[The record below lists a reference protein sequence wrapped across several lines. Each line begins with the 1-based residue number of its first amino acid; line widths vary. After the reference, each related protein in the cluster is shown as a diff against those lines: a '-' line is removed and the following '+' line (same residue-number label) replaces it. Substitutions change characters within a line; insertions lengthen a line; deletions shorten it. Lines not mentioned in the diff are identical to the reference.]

1 MKLGIISNKRS
12 GNGKPEKVLREFIS
26 FLDTKGI
33 AWRVINEEEVWP
45 LVNIDRLVIIGGD
58 GTINFTLNRF
68 MPLTLPVAIIPAGT
82 GNDFASMHLG
92 KVSLTNSFEIAI
104 SNYVKSVDA
113 GICNGKIFLNG
124 IGIGFDGAV
133 AGRLMHK
140 KWIKGPSA
148 YYAAVLAQIL
158 FFKSFNAKVLLG
170 EHIIEKS
177 FLMLCIANG
186 TCYGGGFKVAP
197 LAKPDDGLLD
207 YMAVAGINPLKR
219 LLNFPKIRVGQ
230 HLMLPDVHYQT
241 MEKIHIKSTQVL
253 PAHADGEYFESNSFE
268 VSTLKGYLSLLSQQ

>member
-1 MKLGIISNKRS
+1 MRLGIISNKRS

-26 FLDTKGI
+26 YLDAKGI
-33 AWRVINEEEVWP
+33 AWGIINEQESGP

-82 GNDFASMHLG
+82 GNDFAAMHLG
-92 KVSLTNSFEIAI
+92 KVSMMRSFEIAI
-104 SNYVKSVDA
+104 GECVKRVDA
-113 GICNGKIFLNG
+113 GLCNGKIFLNG

-133 AGRLMHK
+133 AGKLMQK
-140 KWIKGPSA
+140 KWFKGPST

-158 FFKSFNAKVLLG
+158 FFKSFQAKVSLG
-170 EHIIEKS
+170 ETIIENS

-186 TCYGGGFKVAP
+186 TSYGGGFKVAP
-197 LAKPDDGLLD
+197 LAKADDGLLD

-219 LLNFPKIRVGQ
+219 LVNLPKIRSGT
-230 HLMLPDVHYQT
+230 HLELPYVHYEL
-241 MEKIHIKSTQVL
+241 MENVCIQSDHLL
-253 PAHADGEYFESNSFE
+253 PAHADGEYFESNIFE
-268 VSTLKGYLSLLSQQ
+268 MSALKGYLSLLS